1 MAGDPV
7 AAEALGW
14 EDTPEGFR
22 KSKQTITHPNRD
34 AISEHMATTWTA
46 EGKTKTVNKK
56 SSAGLRLWFRW
67 ESVCLAS
74 TPPSSVPGTT
84 QTKRLTP
91 IISALGRF
99 RKEDEKLKTIHS
111 YIRSSRLVRAT

>member
-1 MAGDPV
+1 M
-7 AAEALGW
+7 AAEAWGW

-84 QTKRLTP
+84 QTRRLTP
-91 IISALGRF
+91 IISALGRCK
-99 RKEDEKLKTIHS
+99 KEDEKLKTIHS
-111 YIRSSRLVRAT
+111 YIRSSGLVRAT